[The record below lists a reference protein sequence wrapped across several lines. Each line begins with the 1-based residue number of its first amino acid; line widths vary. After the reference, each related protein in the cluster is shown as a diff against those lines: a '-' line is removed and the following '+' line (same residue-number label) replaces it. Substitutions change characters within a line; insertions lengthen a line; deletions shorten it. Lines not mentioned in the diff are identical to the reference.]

1 MKLVL
6 RHSWPL
12 VISCVLLSACPPK
25 EPSNDPAAHVPLESA
40 PTWQN
45 WSGNLV
51 YPPSTDGLDYYF
63 SPTSRA
69 ELLQVLAKR
78 PAGMKL
84 RVSGQRHSQPAL
96 VLGDSRTSPPE
107 TATTWIIDLACYAD
121 LGAEGKDVFQL
132 DAAAGKLT
140 VNTGVREDQIDA
152 YLTENNLM
160 LQTVTAGGFFSVG
173 GMTAV
178 DVHGATIAAP
188 IFTETASA
196 FTIMAAD
203 GSVTTIDADTVAGD
217 GWSALQFARVSL
229 GTLGI
234 VTSVTLD
241 VMQRPYATTL
251 IGGQTTFTAATEAE
265 FVAQYTKLLAEHD
278 RLESFW
284 NLYSDEFR
292 VLWWDIDEAPK
303 HHKPNSSRTV
313 ADACTLAEN
322 NMFGAAYERAGV
334 EHVGEGAEHH
344 EQLHGSDEGA
354 KLLID
359 AAMEVIRVQA
369 DEAHLHHTDLWLLD
383 ALQVVFMSYFVEMPN
398 ADAAGLQ
405 RVWQGLQAVKQAN
418 SRAFRVAGPLEF
430 RFIRGGNSA
439 MAGTYT
445 TTPDALFVNLDLIGF
460 IGSMP
465 AADYPA
471 PMLDFFAKVERQWVA
486 LGGWPHNGKM
496 YGFYDPSAPADSSTA
511 PFNPAFLQA
520 LTERRRDRVE
530 AFADFRSTRDPEGV
544 FCNAYLGQLGICP
557 AATTTPATS
566 D

>member
-6 RHSWPL
+6 RRSWPL
-12 VISCVLLSACPPK
+12 AISCVLLSACPPPT
-25 EPSNDPAAHVPLESA
+25 PSNDPDAHVPLESA
-40 PTWQN
+40 PTWKN

-69 ELLQVLAKR
+69 ELLQILAKR

-96 VLGDSRTSPPE
+96 VLEDSRTNPPE

-121 LGAEGKDVFQL
+121 LGEGKDVLQL

-140 VNTGVREDQIDA
+140 VNAGVREDQIA
-152 YLTENNLM
+152 AFLTENNLM

-203 GSVTTIDADTVAGD
+203 GSVTTIDAETVASD

-241 VMQRPYATTL
+241 VKQRPYATTL
-251 IGGQTTFTAATEAE
+251 VGGQHTFKAATEAE
-265 FVAQYTKLLAEHD
+265 FVAQYTKLLTEHD

-303 HHKPNSSRTV
+303 HKEPNTARAIT
-313 ADACTLAEN
+313 DACTLAEN
-322 NMFGAAYERAGV
+322 DMFGAPYERRDV
-334 EHVGEGAEHH
+334 EHLADGAEHH
-344 EQLHGSDEGA
+344 EQFDGSDEGA

-359 AAMEVIRVQA
+359 TAMEVIRVQA
-369 DEAHLHHTDLWLLD
+369 DEAHRHHSDLWLLD
-383 ALQVVFMSYFVEMPN
+383 AVEVVFMSYFVEMPN

-405 RVWQGLQAVKQAN
+405 RVWQGLQAVKQSN
-418 SRAFRVAGPLEF
+418 SSAFRVAGPLEF

-445 TTPDALFVNLDLIGF
+445 STPGALFVNLDLIGF

-471 PMLDFFAKVERQWVA
+471 PMLDFFAKVERQWIA

-496 YGFYDPSAPADSSTA
+496 YGFYDPSGPAESSTA
-511 PFNPAFLQA
+511 PFNPAFLRA

-530 AFADFRSTRDPEGV
+530 AFAGFRRTRDPEGV

-557 AATTTPATS
+557 VDAPTS
-566 D
+566 P